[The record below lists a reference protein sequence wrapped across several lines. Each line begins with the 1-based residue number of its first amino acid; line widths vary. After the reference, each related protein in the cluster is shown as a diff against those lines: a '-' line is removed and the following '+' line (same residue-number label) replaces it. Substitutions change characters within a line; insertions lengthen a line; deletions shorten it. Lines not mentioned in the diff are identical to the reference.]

1 MAGPENSWVG
11 WDVLQAAA
19 AWATAH
25 PHVAFTMA
33 DLPPIAGKAVR
44 ALSMA
49 DLSVH
54 LKQLERLGFL
64 YAWVGAPEGHWHC
77 TPLGRRTVE
86 LHRQEESAWRTEVKR
101 PRLDRRLQRQG
112 SGQAPRSGPDSS

>member
-1 MAGPENSWVG
+1 MG

-33 DLPPIAGKAVR
+33 DLPPIAGEAVR
-44 ALSMA
+44 TLSMA
-49 DLSVH
+49 DLSVY
-54 LKQLERLGFL
+54 LTQLECLGVL
-64 YAWVGAPEGHWHC
+64 YARVGAPEGHWHC

-86 LHRQEESAWRTEVKR
+86 LHRQEETAWRTEVKR

-112 SGQAPRSGPDSS
+112 SGQAPRAGLNSS